1 MTMLAKYNSK
11 INSPDIWL
19 TALVLVISLTLA
31 NMNLENIEEASVNW
45 IIQWFHLA
53 GTYIVGLFRNVLT
66 TRSCC
71 IETGEI
77 PMHQPKV
84 LAHCHNFRIFSNSF
98 DRHTQK
104 DLGSRAWHWVEKL
117 LRRVALAWRLQWS
130 STMHLA
136 HPPQRQA
143 VRMHLHPAH
152 DCDTQFQKLEHR
164 EKLVHPAR
172 KSKKIRKNPYKLEH
186 VANTRHGY
194 GTHVGCSS
202 QLVKINQKLELF

>member
-1 MTMLAKYNSK
+1 
-11 INSPDIWL
+11 
-19 TALVLVISLTLA
+19 LTLA

-104 DLGSRAWHWVEKL
+104 DLGSRAWHCVEKL
-117 LRRVALAWRLQWS
+117 LRRDALAWRLQWS
-130 STMHLA
+130 SASPTKASSA
-136 HPPQRQA
+136 HAFASSAWLRHSISKIRTSGKISTSSSK
-143 VRMHLHPAH
+143 V
-152 DCDTQFQKLEHR
+152 
-164 EKLVHPAR
+164 
-172 KSKKIRKNPYKLEH
+172 KKIRKNPYKLEH

>member
-1 MTMLAKYNSK
+1 MSTKRWQPGQTKFKSVWNSLKYGVFFLLIGGWYYLSSWKNRQIIDRLLMTMLAKYNSK

-31 NMNLENIEEASVNW
+31 NMNLENIEEASVDW

-77 PMHQPKV
+77 PMHQQKV
-84 LAHCHNFRIFSNSF
+84 LAHCHNLRVFSNSF

-104 DLGSRAWHWVEKL
+104 DLGALFASL
-117 LRRVALAWRLQWS
+117 TLRREIVATRRAGVTTSVIKRIPHKGKQC
-130 STMHLA
+130 A
-136 HPPQRQA
+136 CICIQRMT
-143 VRMHLHPAH
+143 VTLN
-152 DCDTQFQKLEHR
+152 F
-164 EKLVHPAR
+164 
-172 KSKKIRKNPYKLEH
+172 KN
-186 VANTRHGY
+186 
-194 GTHVGCSS
+194 
-202 QLVKINQKLELF
+202 